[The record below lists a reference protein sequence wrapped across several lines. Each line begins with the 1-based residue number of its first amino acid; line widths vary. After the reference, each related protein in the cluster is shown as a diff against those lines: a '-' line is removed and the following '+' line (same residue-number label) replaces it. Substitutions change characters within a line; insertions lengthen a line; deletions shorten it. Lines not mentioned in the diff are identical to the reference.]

1 MTIEL
6 GKKKYTVEGVP
17 IRALAEMDEAW
28 DVYRKLVKAA
38 SGQDAGDSGFHQIVT
53 PLAKWLV
60 VLFKDQFTV
69 DEVMDNYPADRF
81 IADVGLMLQAVAGR
95 VTDALTAF
103 PTKARPV
110 QKKGKSR
117 IETLLTRFI
126 PRTWKTDARQMK

>member
-6 GKKKYTVEGVP
+6 GKKKYTVDGVP

-38 SGQDAGDSGFHQIVT
+38 SGEASEGGNFSQIIA

-60 VLFKDQFTV
+60 VLFQNQFTV
-69 DEVMDNYPADRF
+69 DEVLDNYPGDRF

-95 VTDALTAF
+95 ATEALGAF
-103 PTKARPV
+103 PTKARPIEGN
-110 QKKGKSR
+110 QKHP
-117 IETLLTRFI
+117 IVTLLTRYMQHI
-126 PRTWKTDARQMK
+126 WTLGGHRKK